1 MTLDG
6 ALDCAR
12 YKLHIGLRHTKS
24 PLPGSPF
31 DLVVVP
37 GPASA
42 VTTMVPKGLPKRGYV
57 GSKKDDGGFE
67 MSLRSYDFM
76 GNRCVEGGAKL
87 KCMAV
92 GTAGAVS
99 ADTVDNGNG
108 TYTCS
113 WHSEKAG
120 KHKVQV
126 LIGDEQVSCA

>member
-1 MTLDG
+1 M
-6 ALDCAR
+6 
-12 YKLHIGLRHTKS
+12 
-24 PLPGSPF
+24 
-31 DLVVVP
+31 VVVP

-42 VTTMVPKGLPKRGYV
+42 VTTMVPRAIPKRGYV